1 MLETRFEKNM
11 GLFTQYKTTGEALEA
26 RARVIP
32 DAPAA
37 ILGDVT
43 VKNRELYESANSL
56 ANFLL
61 DKGYKKGDVVALLC
75 YNVPEYLAVV
85 AGCMNIGVLPASG
98 VSTRY
103 TPMEM
108 EYAIKEIEPNML
120 ILHEDFV
127 DAINQIRQNLKV
139 KDYVVIGKNVPSDMI
154 NYGETLA
161 KYPKTKP
168 KIDWEIK
175 PDDDGPIVMTGGTTG
190 YPKGVVERADSSYG
204 FTEGEVV
211 SVFEMLPLVK
221 EMLPKISEGTIKSVL
236 KSILPQLAF
245 AAPMLSRILK
255 SQRTNQIMKSIV
267 EYIYNSPILTELGMV
282 MTTRFLNTEF
292 IYRLVRG
299 RVKEITTSALYHAGG
314 ISAVW
319 MTDAIGGCPIFFTR
333 KRGFSPEEFCE
344 IVDREKPMMA
354 YVIGDSMFKPLI
366 GYLREHK
373 GEYDLSSIILLFSSG
388 TIFSEATKKELPEYF
403 PNALLADAFGS
414 TEGHAGAVGGIS
426 MPEDETFETSRLGNL
441 NYQKTW
447 VTPEFALR
455 YPPTR
460 VINPETVEDVKPGEI
475 GELIVP
481 NNDAKRYWRDPER
494 TAKTFRV
501 IDGKR
506 YCFMGDACR
515 VDEQGNIYVVG
526 RMTGSINTGGEKVYP
541 PEVEDVIRTYPP
553 VDKISVLGIPD
564 ERWGEVVTAVVQLA
578 EGKKATSEEIR
589 DHCRGKLAGFKIPKH
604 VVFVDLL
611 PESGEEKALLPKVK
625 EIAIK
630 SVREGKAPA
639 EEELIKAYKEGRRDA
654 GI

>member
-1 MLETRFEKNM
+1 M
-11 GLFTQYKTTGEALEA
+11 
-26 RARVIP
+26 
-32 DAPAA
+32 
-37 ILGDVT
+37 
-43 VKNRELYESANSL
+43 
-56 ANFLL
+56 
-61 DKGYKKGDVVALLC
+61 
-75 YNVPEYLAVV
+75 
-85 AGCMNIGVLPASG
+85 
-98 VSTRY
+98 
-103 TPMEM
+103 
-108 EYAIKEIEPNML
+108 
-120 ILHEDFV
+120 
-127 DAINQIRQNLKV
+127 
-139 KDYVVIGKNVPSDMI
+139 
-154 NYGETLA
+154 
-161 KYPKTKP
+161 
-168 KIDWEIK
+168 
-175 PDDDGPIVMTGGTTG
+175 
-190 YPKGVVERADSSYG
+190 
-204 FTEGEVV
+204 
-211 SVFEMLPLVK
+211 
-221 EMLPKISEGTIKSVL
+221 
-236 KSILPQLAF
+236 LPQLAWT
-245 AAPMLSRILK
+245 APMLSGILK
-255 SQRTNQIMKSIV
+255 SQIMKSII
-267 EYIYNSPILTELGMV
+267 EYIYNSSTLTELAMI
-282 MTTRFLNTEF
+282 MTTRLLNTEL

-299 RVKEITTSALYHAGG
+299 RLKEVASSALYHAGG
-314 ISAVW
+314 ISAVA
-319 MTDAIGGCPIFFTR
+319 MTDATGGCPILFTR
-333 KRGFSPEEFCE
+333 KRGFSPKEFCE

-354 YVIGDSMFKPLI
+354 YIIGDSMFKPLI

-373 GEYDLSSIILLFSSG
+373 GEYNLSSVILLFSSG
-388 TIFSEATKKELPEYF
+388 TIFSGATKKELTEYF

-414 TEGHAGAVGGIS
+414 TEGHAGAVGGFS

-460 VINPETVEDVKPGEI
+460 VINPETGEDVKPGEI

-564 ERWGEVVTAVVQLA
+564 ERWGEAVAAVVQLA
-578 EGKKATSEEIR
+578 EGKKATSEEVR
-589 DHCRGKLAGFKIPKH
+589 DYCRGKLAGFKIPKH

-625 EIAIK
+625 EIAIN
-630 SVREGKAPA
+630 SVRGGKAPT
-639 EEELIKAYKEGRRDA
+639 EEELVEAYKEGRRDA